1 MNKSYDVSFLH
12 EQLNKNPVAVHE
24 FYQWIYSRYITEIH
38 TKDSTRAVEH
48 FFKDLPYSFQYGLLI
63 SFFHEQG
70 KIMLLS
76 ADQAKVFF
84 ERMFAAIENKEEYPD
99 PDRELMSVG
108 TNAIF
113 QERIKQIQKHGYT
126 IDSDK
131 QYNDKEL
138 LKVATMLL
146 TGDLKHYPSWMP
158 VDFCERL
165 MKHSERERY
174 IIAGALI
181 AAHIDLETEEEKL
194 NNE

>member
-1 MNKSYDVSFLH
+1 MSKSYDVSFLH

-24 FYQWIYSRYITEIH
+24 FYQWVYTRYVTGLH
-38 TKDSTRAVEH
+38 KDDARAVEH
-48 FFKDLPYSFQYGLLI
+48 FFKDLPYAFQYGLLI

-76 ADQAKVFF
+76 ADQAKGFF

-99 PDRELMSVG
+99 PDRDLMSVG
-108 TNAIF
+108 ANAIF

-126 IDSDK
+126 TDSDK
-131 QYNDKEL
+131 VYNNKEL
-138 LKVATMLL
+138 LQMAAMLI
-146 TGDLKHYPSWMP
+146 TGDMTKYPSWMP
-158 VDFCERL
+158 IELCEKL

-174 IIAGALI
+174 VIAGALI
-181 AAHIDLETEEEKL
+181 AAHLDLEAEEEKL